1 MIRQV
6 TATDA
11 EAIERFLVTVPDS
24 SMILRS
30 NLRTGGFEYSG
41 QPYQGTYVASF
52 EGEAVTGVACHAW
65 NGNIVLQAPDNA
77 PELAKRVLEISKREL
92 EGFIGVWEQVE
103 ACRLSF
109 GFAESEFNLLVREVL
124 MSVRVAEIAPVGG
137 VRLAALSDLE
147 LLVKW
152 GVDFDR
158 EALFEETPPA
168 EWRANFERGIAA
180 KRWFVLEESGAL
192 RAMGAFN
199 ARTPDAVQLGGIY
212 TPPEGR
218 NRGAARRLV
227 AGMLK
232 QSGVERGVLFAK
244 DPAAIRSYL
253 AVGFRECG
261 NYGLAFLK

>member
-1 MIRQV
+1 MIRQA
-6 TATDA
+6 TQTDA

-30 NLRTGGFEYSG
+30 NLRAGGFEYSG

-52 EGEAVTGVACHAW
+52 EGSEVTGVACHAW
-65 NGNIVLQAPDNA
+65 NGNIVLQAPNNA
-77 PELAKRVLEISKREL
+77 PELAKRVLEVSKREF
-92 EGFIGVWEQVE
+92 EGFIGTWEQVE
-103 ACRLSF
+103 ACRLAF
-109 GFAESEFNLLVREVL
+109 GFAESEFNLLAREVL
-124 MSVRVAEIAPVGG
+124 MSVRVAEIAAVSG
-137 VRLAALSDLE
+137 VRLAALTDLE
-147 LLVKW
+147 QLVKW
-152 GVDFDR
+152 GVEFDR

-180 KRWFVLEESGAL
+180 KRWFVLEENGSL
-192 RAMGAFN
+192 MAMGAFN

-227 AGMLK
+227 AGMLRL
-232 QSGVERGVLFAK
+232 SNVERGVLFAK